1 MKRIRCMML
10 SLILC
15 FSCFAVFAADETQD
29 LSILL
34 QIDNP
39 QMSVNGAE
47 KEIDPG
53 RGTTPILQN
62 DRTLLLSVR
71 LWKKWAVLSFGTA

>member
-1 MKRIRCMML
+1 MKGVSFMKRILCMML

-39 QMSVNGAE
+39 QMLVNGVE
-47 KEIDPG
+47 KEIDFG
-53 RGTTPILQN
+53 RGSAYFAKQ
-62 DRTLLLSVR
+62 
-71 LWKKWAVLSFGTA
+71 

>member
-1 MKRIRCMML
+1 MKGVSFMKRILCMTL

-34 QIDNP
+34 QIGNP
-39 QMSVNGAE
+39 QMLVNGVE
-47 KEIDPG
+47 KEIDFG
-53 RGTTPILQN
+53 RVDTLPISELEI
-62 DRTLLLSVR
+62 L
-71 LWKKWAVLSFGTA
+71 F